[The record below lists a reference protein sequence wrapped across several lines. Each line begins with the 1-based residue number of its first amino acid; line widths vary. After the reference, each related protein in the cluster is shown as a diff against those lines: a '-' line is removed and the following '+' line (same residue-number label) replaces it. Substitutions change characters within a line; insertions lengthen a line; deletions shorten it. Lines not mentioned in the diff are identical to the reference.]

1 MSGGTF
7 TIPSS
12 IFLISQSSS
21 KRLRL
26 DTSLS
31 TLSGLFVRIIG
42 GCLSDLVRLC
52 PDLVLSAL
60 ESLDSRPIPESW
72 LELELFLEDSS
83 LLELTLESR
92 WRSLLF
98 LLAPCLCLVLAA
110 ALEDWVRVRPR
121 GCGDPV
127 GEFFSRLLRVS
138 SRRLVCGVRPA
149 PVPELKQ
156 ALLQTWSEVPGFNRS
171 TSPGRRGSR
180 PGPGGWRLR
189 GAAGH
194 LGGPG
199 ADPAAGH
206 RAALRAPHRGVL
218 GPAAAALAAP
228 HLLVQLGLHLHG
240 LAGAG
245 DLMRRL

>member
-12 IFLISQSSS
+12 IFLRSQSSS

-83 LLELTLESR
+83 LLEVTLESR
-92 WRSLLF
+92 WGSLLF

-138 SRRLVCGVRPA
+138 SRRLV
-149 PVPELKQ
+149 
-156 ALLQTWSEVPGFNRS
+156 
-171 TSPGRRGSR
+171 
-180 PGPGGWRLR
+180 
-189 GAAGH
+189 
-194 LGGPG
+194 
-199 ADPAAGH
+199 
-206 RAALRAPHRGVL
+206 
-218 GPAAAALAAP
+218 
-228 HLLVQLGLHLHG
+228 
-240 LAGAG
+240 
-245 DLMRRL
+245 